1 MAMQNRMALK
11 DNGFCKS
18 MQLHTGSIAS
28 FRKEEMVSNPILQIH
43 EPFLHRKETM
53 DELSNQM
60 VSFVDFVQCTLF
72 DGDDTIDAIL
82 VLRLEDMPS
91 DVSPNPPPT
100 HQLVIELETYR
111 IKTDDH
117 ERDDIQSDSESNHFI
132 SVWYYHIV
140 KCACESH
147 SHNPK
152 LAMDTIGIPTMISTK
167 IYHCTTHDCEHHDN
181 TLTPILQIVG
191 IGLVQCNMPTDAYTK
206 KPIYK
211 FKQPKYY
218 VTLSDGYQIVSAY
231 CMNHLSCLIDTK
243 KITLHDFIQVTKW
256 MPRPLHLIIEDAE
269 LLQKHNRLVSSV
281 ASEQLKPYWYQFPPY
296 YAHDYSIIDFLWS
309 PDVIRAKPSL
319 ACGCT
324 CKHKRESMVID
335 KTNFT
340 MSNKDDGTNLH
351 NVIDLVQQTI
361 KEVVS
366 FEMNTRNTNTNSYE
380 TQSQG
385 WQYCTQCAYEFMLPD
400 NMKQLL
406 HCAQQQGMNFLL
418 DVLLFKL
425 LHYPLIFKALR
436 RFYKSLLNYWFNSCR
451 YMFRHWTWKALH
463 EKSFGRGGPSPDKYK
478 MITFGMM
485 SVSFLQTQ
493 QYFLLQWMETGYF
506 KRKHFNFIMKRNPN
520 ILRDLLQILRVK
532 YIKLGPQ
539 SVFNGKQKLIA

>member
-1 MAMQNRMALK
+1 MALK

-60 VSFVDFVQCTLF
+60 VPFVQCTLF

-117 ERDDIQSDSESNHFI
+117 ERDDIQSESDHFI
-132 SVWYYHIV
+132 TVWYYHIV

-152 LAMDTIGIPTMISTK
+152 LAMDTIGIPTMISTE

-231 CMNHLSCLIDTK
+231 WMNHLSCLIDTK

-256 MPRPLHLIIEDAE
+256 MPRPLHLIT
-269 LLQKHNRLVSSV
+269 
-281 ASEQLKPYWYQFPPY
+281 
-296 YAHDYSIIDFLWS
+296 
-309 PDVIRAKPSL
+309 DVFETFYLTKYTS
-319 ACGCT
+319 
-324 CKHKRESMVID
+324 
-335 KTNFT
+335 
-340 MSNKDDGTNLH
+340 TNLMRVLK
-351 NVIDLVQQTI
+351 NSIF
-361 KEVVS
+361 
-366 FEMNTRNTNTNSYE
+366 FEGT
-380 TQSQG
+380 
-385 WQYCTQCAYEFMLPD
+385 
-400 NMKQLL
+400 
-406 HCAQQQGMNFLL
+406 
-418 DVLLFKL
+418 
-425 LHYPLIFKALR
+425 
-436 RFYKSLLNYWFNSCR
+436 
-451 YMFRHWTWKALH
+451 
-463 EKSFGRGGPSPDKYK
+463 
-478 MITFGMM
+478 
-485 SVSFLQTQ
+485 
-493 QYFLLQWMETGYF
+493 
-506 KRKHFNFIMKRNPN
+506 
-520 ILRDLLQILRVK
+520 
-532 YIKLGPQ
+532 
-539 SVFNGKQKLIA
+539 